1 MYRTRVALAA
11 VHGESVRRGAKVS
24 AMAQAVAE
32 RKTNDWNLSGLL
44 AIAFGHGV
52 NDFYSGTVALTIF
65 FVASNAGLSAWYQG
79 AVGFL
84 WYLTSSIVQPLF
96 GAYTDRHGRW
106 WFMPTGVL
114 MVVLSISFASL
125 AGSLWVL
132 SLLVV
137 IGGLGAAIMHPE
149 AGKYAALLS
158 GSRKSGG
165 ISIFQIGGSLG
176 FALGPVTIAAL
187 LAHFGRYG
195 SLVLLPPGLV
205 AVAYVY
211 VVIRRAHVMAQ
222 PAHDTQR
229 KLDGVA
235 RVAVDRLGIG
245 LVVGSTAVR
254 FLTSAA
260 FMTYLP
266 NLLASRGGT
275 LIEAGQLVTA
285 FLLVGIVGMYLGG
298 YLGDRLGPVT
308 VSVVALVAAVPC
320 LLAFFVVPPVIGVGL
335 LLLGSVFLT
344 VQNAPGVV
352 IVQALLPRSLGM
364 ALGLINGVAFGAGS
378 VLVTVVG
385 VAVTRSG
392 PEAALIDVSVMPLL
406 GAAAYLIVAKRLTP
420 ALLRPAVGA

>member
-1 MYRTRVALAA
+1 ME
-11 VHGESVRRGAKVS
+11 H
-24 AMAQAVAE
+24 AVAQ
-32 RKTNDWNLSGLL
+32 RKPADWNLSGLL

-114 MVVLSISFASL
+114 LVVLSISFASL
-125 AGSLWVL
+125 AGSLWLL

-158 GSRKSGG
+158 GTRKSGG
-165 ISIFQIGGSLG
+165 ISIFQIGGSVG
-176 FALGPVTIAAL
+176 FALGPVAIAAL
-187 LAHFGRYG
+187 LQHFGRFG
-195 SLVLLPPGLV
+195 SLVMLPPGLI

-222 PAHDTQR
+222 PAHEDQR
-229 KLDGVA
+229 KLDTAAPGT
-235 RVAVDRLGIG
+235 VDRFGIS

-266 NLLASRGGT
+266 NLLAARGGT
-275 LIEAGQLVTA
+275 IIEAGQLVTA
-285 FLLVGIVGMYLGG
+285 FLLVGIIGMYCGG
-298 YLGDRLGPVT
+298 YLADRFGPIA
-308 VSVVALVAAVPC
+308 VSVIALVAAVPC
-320 LLAFFVVPPVIGVGL
+320 LLGFFFAPPAIGVGL
-335 LLLGSVFLT
+335 LLLGSIFLT

-352 IVQALLPRSLGM
+352 IVQSLLPRSLGM

-385 VAVTRSG
+385 VAVTRFG
-392 PEAALIDVSVMPLL
+392 PEAALIDVCAMPLL
-406 GAAAYLIVAKRLTP
+406 GAAAYLVVAKRLTP
-420 ALLRPAVGA
+420 AQLHPAAGSVS